1 MVECTFGDHAAR
13 DLFHLKPPIKQEAR
27 DEKGTEKEGE
37 GMSIK
42 GGMEHTMQPEESE
55 GFSPFKQVSKPL
67 LLRVGAN
74 TLPNGIPSE
83 KEP

>member
-1 MVECTFGDHAAR
+1 MVAGDHAAR
-13 DLFHLKPPIKQEAR
+13 DLFHLR